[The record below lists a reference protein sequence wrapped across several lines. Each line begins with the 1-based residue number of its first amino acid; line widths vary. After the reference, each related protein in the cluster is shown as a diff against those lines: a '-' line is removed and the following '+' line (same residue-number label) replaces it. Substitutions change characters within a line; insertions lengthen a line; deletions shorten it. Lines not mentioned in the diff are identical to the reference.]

1 MQKNYDITIVGG
13 GIVGLA
19 LALLLAKQ
27 TLKVAVIEAKTL
39 AAYDLNQY
47 DLRVSAL
54 TPASIALLTEL
65 GVWDTVCAERVG
77 FFNKMTIWV
86 KATELNF
93 AAADLQSTTLGAIVE
108 NRLLRRVLW
117 DKATQSPNITLY
129 APAKVDDI
137 IINPQA
143 SLPSEP
149 KVGLILPEQ
158 TIGARLVVGADG
170 HHSILRDKLGLKCQ
184 IEDYQQTALVTT
196 VQTEHAHQQTA
207 WQHFLP
213 TGPLAFLPLDDKH
226 MCSIVWSTTAMDAA
240 KLVQMSEDEFNM
252 ALSTALEYRLGNVKV
267 MAPRLTFPLQMQHV
281 ERYVVPGAV
290 LIGDAAH
297 RIHPLAGQG
306 LNLGLMDA
314 QCLARYIAQAKML
327 QKDWADYRWLKGFQR
342 ERKYYNS
349 RMILLM
355 KLLHHMF
362 LTQSSVLVSVRD
374 FGMAQLEHWPLFKR
388 FMIGQL

>member
-1 MQKNYDITIVGG
+1 
-13 GIVGLA
+13 
-19 LALLLAKQ
+19 
-27 TLKVAVIEAKTL
+27 
-39 AAYDLNQY
+39 
-47 DLRVSAL
+47 
-54 TPASIALLTEL
+54 
-65 GVWDTVCAERVG
+65 
-77 FFNKMTIWV
+77 
-86 KATELNF
+86 
-93 AAADLQSTTLGAIVE
+93 
-108 NRLLRRVLW
+108 
-117 DKATQSPNITLY
+117 
-129 APAKVDDI
+129 
-137 IINPQA
+137 
-143 SLPSEP
+143 
-149 KVGLILPEQ
+149 
-158 TIGARLVVGADG
+158 
-170 HHSILRDKLGLKCQ
+170 
-184 IEDYQQTALVTT
+184 
-196 VQTEHAHQQTA
+196 
-207 WQHFLP
+207 
-213 TGPLAFLPLDDKH
+213 